1 MKSLFL
7 NTPLV
12 LCSLFLLREKKKK
25 KGRRC
30 GNLVAAIRPGE
41 LRAWTGEKPWCGETQ
56 TDRALKGTAG
66 WAVCLGGGAGH
77 MARGVAECALINGA
91 GPARWRPRR
100 RWHMRS
106 PPPKGT
112 EPLAA
117 AAGVVHAPGTTT
129 RAPLL

>member
-1 MKSLFL
+1 MFAI
-7 NTPLV
+7 PPG
-12 LCSLFLLREKKKK
+12 KKKK

-66 WAVCLGGGAGH
+66 H

-91 GPARWRPRR
+91 GPA
-100 RWHMRS
+100 
-106 PPPKGT
+106 
-112 EPLAA
+112 
-117 AAGVVHAPGTTT
+117 
-129 RAPLL
+129 